1 VSLRHGRIRGVNLHL
16 PTSGECRAG
25 DRDRTGMA
33 SLKAR
38 AVFKVLTYS
47 IADLRSGSAAHCW
60 CPLVGCVVVA
70 AVISSA
76 DVITTR
82 FEC

>member
-1 VSLRHGRIRGVNLHL
+1 
-16 PTSGECRAG
+16 
-25 DRDRTGMA
+25 MA